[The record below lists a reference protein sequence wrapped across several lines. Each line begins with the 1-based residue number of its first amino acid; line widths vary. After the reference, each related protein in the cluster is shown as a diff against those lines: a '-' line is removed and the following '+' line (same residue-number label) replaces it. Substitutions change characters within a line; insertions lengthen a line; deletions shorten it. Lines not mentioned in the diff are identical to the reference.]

1 LSWRSVGEA
10 ARPRSA
16 ALEAFRIDASSVV
29 LTIAGLA
36 TFMFHYL
43 TASRYGY
50 QRDELYFIECARHFA
65 WGYVDQPP
73 LIALVAALTERL
85 FGDSLRELRLLPA
98 MAAAATVAIAGL
110 LTRRAGGGLV
120 AQTIAMLGVAL
131 APFFLAVGNLLTMN
145 AFEPLI
151 WMGAA
156 FLFVKAEERDEPI
169 VWAGLGTVT
178 GLGLINKYTM
188 FFFAGCSILAIAL
201 SPSRR
206 VLLRPGFFAAAALA
220 LAFVTPTLVWQGQHG
235 WPQLAVLRNAASEK
249 NVVVGPLTFFVQQI
263 LMMNPLAAPVW
274 IAGLWTLLRS
284 RRAPLHWYGLAYVLL
299 SAVYLSL
306 GAKVYYLAPIY
317 PVLFATGAPLVERTV
332 GRWRWPQFAY
342 PLAILLVG
350 LAIAP
355 EAFPMLP
362 LHSFLVYQRF
372 VDVRGVKMER
382 HPQGLVPQQFA
393 DQLGWKKLVTTVAGV
408 YAKLPPAQ
416 QREAVIFTHDYGQAS
431 ALDFFGAR
439 YGLPQAISGH
449 NEFYLYGTRG
459 ASGQVVLAVDV
470 DETLLRTEFRRI
482 ERAAVYHDEY
492 VLPDFND
499 FPIFVCTQPIRPLAV
514 WWPAA
519 KRYI

>member
-1 LSWRSVGEA
+1 MSWRSVGEA
-10 ARPRSA
+10 AQPRSA
-16 ALEAFRIDASSVV
+16 ALEAYRIDASSVV

-36 TFMFHYL
+36 AFALHYL
-43 TASRYGY
+43 TAGRYGY
-50 QRDELYFIECARHFA
+50 QRDELYFIECARHLA

-73 LIALVAALTERL
+73 LIALIAMLTERL

-98 MAAAATVAIAGL
+98 MAAGATVAIAGL
-110 LTRRAGGGLV
+110 LARRAGGGLA
-120 AQTIAMLGVAL
+120 AQAIAMLGVAL

-156 FLFVKAEERDEPI
+156 FLLVKAEEKDEPI
-169 VWAGLGTVT
+169 VWAGLGIVV

-188 FFFAGCSILAIAL
+188 FFFAGASIVALAL
-201 SPSRR
+201 SPSRG
-206 VLLRPGFFAAAALA
+206 VLRRRGFFAAAAIA
-220 LAFVTPTLVWQGQHG
+220 LAFVAPTLVWQARHG
-235 WPQLAVLRNAASEK
+235 WPQLAVLRNAAADK
-249 NVVVGPLTFFVQQI
+249 NIVVGPLTFYVQQI

-274 IAGLWTLLRS
+274 IAGLWTLLRN

-299 SAVYLSL
+299 SIVYLSL

-317 PVLFATGAPLVERTV
+317 PVLFATGAPLVERTLARA
-332 GRWRWPQFAY
+332 RWTLVAY
-342 PLAILLVG
+342 PLAMLAVG

-355 EAFPMLP
+355 EAFPLLP
-362 LHSFLVYQRF
+362 LRAFLVYQRF
-372 VDVRGVKMER
+372 IDVRGVKMER
-382 HPQGLVPQQFA
+382 HPEGRVPQQFA
-393 DQLGWKKLVTTVAGV
+393 DQLGWGKLVSTVADA

-416 QREAVIFTHDYGQAS
+416 QREAAIFTHDYGQAS

-439 YGLPQAISGH
+439 YGLPRAISGH

-459 ASGQVVLAVDV
+459 ASGHVVLAVDV
-470 DETLLRTEFRRI
+470 DRALLQSEFRRI
-482 ERAAVYHDEY
+482 ERVAVYHDEY

-499 FPIFVCTQPIRPLAV
+499 FPIYLCTQPIRPLTA